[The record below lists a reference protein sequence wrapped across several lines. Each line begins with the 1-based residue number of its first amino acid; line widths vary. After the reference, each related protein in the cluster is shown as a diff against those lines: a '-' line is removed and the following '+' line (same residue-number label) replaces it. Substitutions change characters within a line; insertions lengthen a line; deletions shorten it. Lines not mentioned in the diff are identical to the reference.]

1 MKEKCCKCKEWKER
15 SAFIPLSSGSK
26 PKCIACVEKLGKIN
40 ELEKKISA
48 TSALLFQL
56 KEELSA
62 LGVNHPK
69 LPSEQKIAEEKLEK
83 IERVKKNKESA
94 RNSLRV
100 HPRFNLAM
108 KKAGTRVY
116 YYLNGSFKIA
126 KQWEGKWGPYTSYR
140 DPKTG
145 EYKYIGI
152 DKLKEQIFRND
163 SKLGV

>member
-56 KEELSA
+56 KEQLSA

-69 LPSEQKIAEEKLEK
+69 LPSEEKVLEEKVKRLTK
-83 IERVKKNKESA
+83 IEKNKEIA
-94 RNSLRV
+94 KNALRV

-108 KKAGTRVY
+108 KKGNNVVY
-116 YYLNGSFKIA
+116 YYQNGSFKPA
-126 KQWEGKWGPYTSYR
+126 KIWEGQWGPYTSY
-140 DPKTG
+140 KTQSG
-145 EYKYIGI
+145 QYKYIGV